1 MTKGSYECELLRLNG
16 RRSLCRTR
24 TRMFGEVGGDPVR
37 RDLSSPFTRMLAS
50 WDTAKHSVFWSS
62 PSLSWFGTIIPI
74 AIGLD
79 PHDVEHLYRKVGGA
93 GFCHHK
99 RAMVFAL
106 AAVEMACWDLVGKA
120 SGAPLHKLWG
130 GKYRERIEMIAY
142 LFVSDPEK
150 VAAEARHFVERGFR
164 TIKLKI
170 GVDERSD
177 VPIVK
182 AVREAVGPDIRIR
195 ADVNGAWTPGTAKR
209 MISRLAPFDLEYVEQ
224 PLVHD
229 DLLGHAQLRRWSP
242 VPIALDESA
251 YTTTDVL
258 NIIRAEAA
266 DVILLDPHE
275 AGGLW
280 QARKAASICEAAG
293 IPVTLHSGGEL
304 GFSTAAYL
312 HLAAS
317 TPNMFLAIDGQ
328 QHNQTDDVVPDPEV
342 FRYDQGCFKVPSGPG
357 LGMSLDEAKLARNST
372 ETIREAYLDVQ
383 RPEWFAEKP
392 AY

>member
-1 MTKGSYECELLRLNG
+1 MRITSIEWQKVFVPYANPHVWGGG
-16 RRSLCRTR
+16 RRPGPTRLVVTVHTDVGLVGYGETLCLLEFT
-24 TRMFGEVGGDPVR
+24 EPVLVR
-37 RDLSSPFTRMLAS
+37 
-50 WDTAKHSVFWSS
+50 
-62 PSLSWFGTIIPI
+62 TIIPI

-79 PHDVEHLYRKVGGA
+79 PHDVEHLYRKVEGA
-93 GFCHHK
+93 GFYHHK

-328 QHNQTDDVVPDPEV
+328 QHNQTDDVVPDSEV
-342 FRYDQGCFKVPSGPG
+342 FRYDHGCFMVPSGPG